1 MCVYIVR
8 RIKQKSSLSRD
19 LNLNTFLM
27 PFSADK
33 NDHDPKCAKKRK
45 KNKIMY
51 QKSVIDIKSQH
62 INTCIAGADEWY
74 KWKISDANV

>member
-1 MCVYIVR
+1 MKRLTSNAYFDTYEMYVYIAC
-8 RIKQKSSLSRD
+8 RIKQKSSHTLSLD

-33 NDHDPKCAKKRK
+33 NDHDPRCAKKRK

-51 QKSVIDIKSQH
+51 QKSVIDIKS
-62 INTCIAGADEWY
+62 
-74 KWKISDANV
+74 